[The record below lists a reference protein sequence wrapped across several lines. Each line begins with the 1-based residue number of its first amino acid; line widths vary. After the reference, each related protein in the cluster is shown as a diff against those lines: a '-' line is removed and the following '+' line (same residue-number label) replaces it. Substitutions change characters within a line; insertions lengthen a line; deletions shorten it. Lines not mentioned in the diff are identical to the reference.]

1 MATKEFPLVPETVP
15 LVKTKHRSIQTPIP
29 VPASIPL
36 LERIRQ
42 LEPRS
47 MGGQP
52 AVVWDHGDGATISD
66 AYGNTWIDF
75 SAGVLVTSSGH
86 GRKEIIDAIK
96 SMADHGL
103 YHAYCFS
110 TEVRLKL
117 VQELSSWPPAPLKRV
132 FLLTTGAEATECC
145 IKLARTHGAN
155 ISADKNILI
164 TFENGF
170 HGRTMGA

>member
-1 MATKEFPLVPETVP
+1 
-15 LVKTKHRSIQTPIP
+15 
-29 VPASIPL
+29 
-36 LERIRQ
+36 
-42 LEPRS
+42 

-86 GRKEIIDAIK
+86 GRKEIVDAIK

-103 YHAYCFS
+103 YPAYCFS

-117 VQELSSWPPAPLKRV
+117 VQELSSWLPAPLKRV
-132 FLLTTGAEATECC
+132 FLLDHQQRSDRCC
-145 IKLARTHGAN
+145 IKLPGTHGGVFRPTRTSSLPSKTASMAAR
-155 ISADKNILI
+155 SAPNSPG
-164 TFENGF
+164 EARG
-170 HGRTMGA
+170 